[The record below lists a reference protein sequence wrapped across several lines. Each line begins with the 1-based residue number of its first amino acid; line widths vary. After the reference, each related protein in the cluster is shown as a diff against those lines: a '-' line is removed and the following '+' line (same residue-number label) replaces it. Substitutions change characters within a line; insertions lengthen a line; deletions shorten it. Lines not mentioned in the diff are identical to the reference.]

1 MGLLGLHET
10 IESVSASAKSKSRLP
25 VDVLLASSFLA
36 GAYIAFG
43 AFLGLVA
50 STGDPWPQGIPGP
63 QKLLYAAVFPVGMI
77 YVIIA
82 GAELFTGNC
91 MFFTVAFFR
100 REVGL
105 KDVLRN
111 WFWVWIG
118 NFAGG
123 IAVAY
128 LFGRLGG
135 VLMTEPWMGYVYSL
149 ARGKCSLPFSEAFW
163 RGVGANWMGCL
174 AVWMAMKGT
183 TIVDKAIAGQLPIM
197 TFVTLGLENSIANMF
212 TISACLFAVGP
223 TSQVTWKVFLL
234 NNLLPVTMG
243 NIVGGA
249 FFVGGIYLFISRRK
263 EQAQR
268 AVYQKPI
275 DERNRKFK
283 VDSAE

>member
-50 STGDPWPQGIPGP
+50 STGAPWPQGIPGP

-91 MFFTVAFFR
+91 MFFTVGFFR
-100 REVGL
+100 GEVGL

-118 NFAGG
+118 NFVGG
-123 IAVAY
+123 LAVAY
-128 LFGRLGG
+128 LFGRVGG
-135 VLMTEPWMGYVYSL
+135 ILMSEPWMSYVYSL
-149 ARGKCSLPFSEAFW
+149 ARAKCSLPFAAAFW

-174 AVWMAMKGT
+174 AVWMATKSN
-183 TIVDKAIAGQLPIM
+183 TIVDKAIVSHLPVM
-197 TFVTLGLENSIANMF
+197 TFTTLGLENSVANMF
-212 TISACLFAVGP
+212 TIPACLFAVGSA
-223 TSQVTWKVFLL
+223 SQVTWKTYLL
-234 NNLLPVTMG
+234 GNLLPATMG

-249 FFVGGIYLFISRRK
+249 FFVGGLYLFISRRL
-263 EQAQR
+263 EQLGR
-268 AVYQKPI
+268 GM
-275 DERNRKFK
+275 
-283 VDSAE
+283 